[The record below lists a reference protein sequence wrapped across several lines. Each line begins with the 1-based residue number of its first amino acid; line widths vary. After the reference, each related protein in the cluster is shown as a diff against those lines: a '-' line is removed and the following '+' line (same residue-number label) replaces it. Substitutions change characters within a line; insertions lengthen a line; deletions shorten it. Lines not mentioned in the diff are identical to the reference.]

1 MRKQTDAF
9 LIEGLQVKLLN
20 TAVTTVGLEWNYS
33 HLVSPFTRIFYVKS
47 GSGYILPNN
56 KMHQLKPG
64 FIYLIPSYTLCSYHC
79 DDELSLHYI
88 HLTNESSEGLKI
100 FDFLDFTNE
109 TEASALDKH
118 LFLRLLEINQQAAL
132 KNSNPEVYEKDNWTT
147 TFHKNVDG
155 QSYLET
161 SGILRQVLSRFVSDS
176 KIESKDLQH
185 ISGLRKV
192 FKYINSHLTED
203 IKMDELSAIACYS
216 NDHFSRLFRK
226 TTGMLPLQYI
236 NQKRIEK
243 AQVLLLTSSK
253 TQEEISE
260 QIGFNSLNY
269 YYKIF
274 KNLVGCP
281 PLKYRQMGGLV

>member
-1 MRKQTDAF
+1 MKNQTDAF
-9 LIEGLQVKLLN
+9 LIEGLQVKILN
-20 TAVTTVGLEWNYS
+20 TAVNTVGLDWNYS
-33 HLVSPFTRIFYVKS
+33 NLVSPFTRIFYVKS
-47 GSGYILPNN
+47 GNGYILPNN

-79 DDELSLHYI
+79 TDELSLHYI

-100 FDFLDFTNE
+100 FDFLSFSNE
-109 TEASALDKH
+109 TKASLLDEH

-132 KNSNPEVYEKDNWTT
+132 KDNNPEVYEKENWATSL
-147 TFHKNVDG
+147 HKKVDG

-161 SGILRQVLSRFVSDS
+161 SGILRQILSRFIIDS

-185 ISGLRKV
+185 ISGLIKV
-192 FKYINSHLTED
+192 FKHINSHLAED
-203 IKMDELSAIACYS
+203 IKINELSAIACYS

-260 QIGFNSLNY
+260 KIGFNSLNY

-274 KNLVGCP
+274 KNMMGCT